1 MAYTVTVDVLY
12 EGDLE
17 CTLTHGPSGDV
28 MKTDAPLDNRGRGLH
43 FSPTDLVGAGMGSC
57 MLTVMGIVAR
67 DRGWDMK
74 GATARVVK
82 EMGAEPR
89 RHIAKLDVD
98 ITLPAALDEKARQ
111 VLERTAY
118 TCPVHASLGELTKV
132 NLTFHYV

>member
-17 CTLTHGPSGDV
+17 CTLTHGPSADV

-89 RHIAKLDVD
+89 RHIAKLDVA